1 MARLPNAE
9 RAFVPEE
16 KITRYL
22 LDPGNPRSRG
32 KPGFFGSFG
41 FRRGAWHELAEALLR
56 HAREGE
62 VVGEDETP
70 FGTQYAVEGALA
82 APDGRAPLVR
92 AVWLERGEGPRFI
105 TAFPAR
111 EGGRRR

>member
-9 RAFVPEE
+9 RAFVPKE

-22 LDPGNPRSRG
+22 LDPSNPRSRG
-32 KPGFFGSFG
+32 KPGFFERFG
-41 FRRGAWHELAEALLR
+41 FRREAWNDLAEALIE
-56 HAREGE
+56 HAREGD
-62 VVGEDETP
+62 VVEEDETP
-70 FGTQYAVEGALA
+70 FGVQYAVEGTLV

-92 AVWLERGEGPRFI
+92 TVWLERGEGPRFV
-105 TAFPAR
+105 TAFPGR

>member
-1 MARLPNAE
+1 MARLPNAGS
-9 RAFVPEE
+9 AFVPEE

-22 LDPGNPRSRG
+22 LDPNNPRSRG

-41 FRRGAWHELAEALLR
+41 FRREAWSELAEALLR
-56 HAREGE
+56 HAAEGE
-62 VVGEDETP
+62 VVEEEQTP
-70 FGTQYAVEGALA
+70 FGTQYVVEGALV

-105 TAFPAR
+105 TAFPGR
-111 EGGRRR
+111 EGGTRR

>member
-1 MARLPNAE
+1 MARLPNVE

-22 LDPGNPRSRG
+22 LDPSNPRSRG

-41 FRRGAWHELAEALLR
+41 FRREAWNELAEALIE

-62 VVGEDETP
+62 VVEEDETP
-70 FGTQYAVEGALA
+70 FGTQYAVEGTLTT
-82 APDGRAPLVR
+82 PDGRTPLVR
-92 AVWLERGEGPRFI
+92 AVWLERGEGPRFV
-105 TAFPAR
+105 TAFPGR
-111 EGGRRR
+111 EGGRRQ